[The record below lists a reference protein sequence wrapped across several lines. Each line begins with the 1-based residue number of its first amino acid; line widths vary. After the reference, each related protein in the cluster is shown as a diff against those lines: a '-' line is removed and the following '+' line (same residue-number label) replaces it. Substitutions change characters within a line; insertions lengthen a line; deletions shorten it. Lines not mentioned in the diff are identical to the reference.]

1 MKIRHIAIKVDDLEA
16 AGDFYENYLGFR
28 DVRKGRNRDH
38 FSRHMTDGNI
48 DIALVKYDSEDSSN
62 EAKAA
67 GEGPC
72 IHHIGFEVDDFEARI
87 EEIKGKGY
95 EIISN
100 PGVVPVKFRA
110 PGGAITK
117 FAPRSHFK
125 LD

>member
-1 MKIRHIAIKVDDLEA
+1 
-16 AGDFYENYLGFR
+16 
-28 DVRKGRNRDH
+28 
-38 FSRHMTDGNI
+38 MTDGNI

-110 PGGAITK
+110 PGGTIAE
-117 FAPRSHFK
+117 FAPRAHCK
-125 LD
+125 LDARIIHSRGIAGRNRRLALQRFGHRPFAPSGP